1 MNVNSITPV
10 ASASAAQIDNLS
22 VSDDSRREVSPSEIV
37 NFESSVT
44 STKTDQVMQEI
55 IKGITNQMVSLFEH
69 QRQELKEAI
78 ENPQ

>member
-44 STKTDQVMQEI
+44 PTNTDQVNQEI
-55 IKGITNQMVSLFEH
+55 VKGIVNQMVSQAQQ

-78 ENPQ
+78 EG